1 MKQTQDAMATEV
13 AEEAKVN
20 ARSFYG
26 EWHGHKTR
34 HLKLLLPRLRA
45 SYDSLIFTAGDSSLD
60 NKYWV
65 PDCRPAPIAVYR
77 EFLEPPT
84 SVCDLTYWLNYHLEH
99 QQRHGSEAAARKNSE
114 GFSENRSPY
123 PTYAAINTA
132 VEATTLNERCYGLRP
147 QDRFIRD
154 NIRADDV
161 LVVSIGG
168 NDVALAPT
176 PCTIASICGMLALP
190 MKCVE
195 NGISCCVCP
204 MNDCCCGCGPSLF
217 SCAGT
222 FPPCL
227 GYFRHLFGVRV
238 QKYIESLTSKTKPRK
253 ILVCMIYY
261 PDETPTPSWAGPALG
276 ALGYNSNPG
285 RLQLL
290 IRKAFEEATRRIQI
304 PGCEVIPVPLFNVL
318 DGKRSEDFVARVEPS
333 AIGGQKMAQF
343 LLDYIQRPSGEG
355 SAPVVRSSSIQAAP
369 ATSLMADR

>member
-1 MKQTQDAMATEV
+1 MTTEV
-13 AEEAKVN
+13 TGEPKVS

-26 EWHGHKTR
+26 EWHGHKTK
-34 HLKLLLPRLRA
+34 HLKMLLPRLREN
-45 SYDSLIFTAGDSSLD
+45 SDSLIWTAGDSSLD
-60 NKYWV
+60 NKYWFS
-65 PDCRPAPIAVYR
+65 DCRPAVGVYR
-77 EFLEPPT
+77 DFLDPPT
-84 SVCDLTYWLNYHLEH
+84 SVCDVTYWLNYHLEQ
-99 QQRHGSEAAARKNSE
+99 QQRHGSAGTR
-114 GFSENRSPY
+114 NRSDGFFGDNQSPK
-123 PTYAAINTA
+123 PEYAAINTA
-132 VEATTLNERCYGLRP
+132 VEATTLNERWYGLRP
-147 QDRFIRD
+147 QDKFVRD

-195 NGISCCVCP
+195 NGFSCFVCP

-222 FPPCL
+222 CPPCL

-238 QKYIESLTSKTKPRK
+238 QRYIEALTSKTKPKK

-276 ALGYNSNPG
+276 ALKYNTNPAK
-285 RLQLL
+285 LQLL
-290 IRKAFEEATRRIQI
+290 IRKAFEEATSTIRIA
-304 PGCEVIPVPLFNVL
+304 GSEVVPVPLFNVL

-333 AIGGQKMAQF
+333 AIGGQKMAEF
-343 LLDYIQRPSGEG
+343 ILDYIQRPSPEG
-355 SAPVVRSSSIQAAP
+355 STPGAISSSTQAAP
-369 ATSLMADR
+369 GTALMADR